1 MRKVAPKLSCG
12 LGNRLFQMVAAIKV
26 CEDSPNCEPVIFLPR
41 YTGAEHG
48 DYELFMKLFPDIRIL
63 ETAVSWVEVDTK
75 KYDSLVP
82 KIPPTSPLTL
92 ISGFFQNSDN
102 FPSLTNKYLPALP
115 NYLPPTNAWAIH
127 FRFGDYQKLPHYHV
141 GLSRYYGY
149 VLRMI
154 PKDTNIHLFSDSPG
168 RLSPIAEEL
177 RTIGYTVEIFQDSDT
192 LKTLQKFASCQG
204 GSICSNSTFSW
215 WAAFFAWRFANDTKY
230 QAFFPD
236 RWHNTAPPVN
246 LFTLPFTQSIPIDH
260 LPAYP
265 RLNSFSH
272 S

>member
-12 LGNRLFQMVAAIKV
+12 LGNRLFQMAAAIKA
-26 CEDSPNCEPVIFLPR
+26 CEDSPDHEPVIFLPR

-48 DYELFMKLFPDIRIL
+48 DYELFMKLFPNIRIL
-63 ETAVSWVEVDTK
+63 ETADSWVEVGTK
-75 KYDSLVP
+75 GHDSLVP
-82 KIPPTSPLTL
+82 KIPTAPLTL

-102 FPSLTNKYLPALP
+102 FPSLSNKYLPSLP
-115 NYLPPTNAWAIH
+115 NYLPATNGWAIH
-127 FRFGDYQKLPHYHV
+127 FRFGDYQNLPHYHV
-141 GLSRYYGY
+141 GLSRYYGASIQK
-149 VLRMI
+149 I
-154 PKDTNIHLFSDSPG
+154 PKDIEIHLFSDSPA

-215 WAAFFAWRFANDTKY
+215 WAAFFAWRFAKDTKY
-230 QAFFPD
+230 RAFFPD
-236 RWHNTAPPVN
+236 RWLNTAPPVN

-260 LPAYP
+260 LSAYP

>member
-12 LGNRLFQMVAAIKV
+12 LGNRLFQMVAAIKA
-26 CEDSPNCEPVIFLPR
+26 CEDSPDCEPVILLPR

-48 DYELFMKLFPDIRIL
+48 DYQLLFTLFPNIRIL
-63 ETAVSWVEVDTK
+63 ETADSWVEVGTK
-75 KYDSLVP
+75 EYDSLVP
-82 KIPPTSPLTL
+82 KIPNAPLTL

-102 FPSLTNKYLPALP
+102 FPSLSNKYLPSLP
-115 NYLPPTNAWAIH
+115 NYLPPTNGWAIH
-127 FRFGDYQKLPHYHV
+127 FRFGDYQNLPHYHV

-154 PKDTNIHLFSDSPG
+154 PKDTHLHLFSDSPG

-177 RTIGYTVEIFQDSDT
+177 RTIGYTVEIFQDSNT

-215 WAAFFAWRFANDTKY
+215 WASFFAWRFANDVKY
-230 QAFFPD
+230 RAFFPD
-236 RWHNTAPPVN
+236 RWMNNSRPVN
-246 LFTLPFTQSIPIDH
+246 LFEIPYTFPIPLVFLDALPS
-260 LPAYP
+260 
-265 RLNSFSH
+265 LNSFSH

>member
-1 MRKVAPKLSCG
+1 MRKVAAKLSCG
-12 LGNRLFQMVAAIKV
+12 LGNRLFQMVAVIKA
-26 CEDSPNCEPVIFLPR
+26 CEDSPDCEPVIFLPR
-41 YTGAEHG
+41 YTGTEHG
-48 DYELFMKLFPDIRIL
+48 DYQLLFTLFPNIRIV
-63 ETAVSWVEVDTK
+63 ETADSWVEVGTK
-75 KYDSLVP
+75 AHDSLVP
-82 KIPPTSPLTL
+82 KIPTAPLTI
-92 ISGFFQNSDN
+92 ISGFFQNSEN
-102 FPSLTNKYLPALP
+102 FPSLSNKYLPSLP
-115 NYLPPTNAWAIH
+115 NYLPPTDGWAIH

-141 GLSRYYGY
+141 GLSAYYGY

-154 PKDTNIHLFSDSPG
+154 PKDTHLHLFSDSPG

-177 RTIGYTVEIFQDSDT
+177 QTIGYTVEIFQDSDT

-215 WAAFFAWRFANDTKY
+215 WAAFFAWRFAKDTKY
-230 QAFFPD
+230 RAFFPD
-236 RWHNTAPPVN
+236 RWLNTSPPVN

>member
-1 MRKVAPKLSCG
+1 MRKVAPKLACG
-12 LGNRLFQMVAAIKV
+12 LGNRLFQMVAAIKA
-26 CEDSPNCEPVIFLPR
+26 CENSPDHEPVIFLPR
-41 YTGAEHG
+41 YTAAEHG
-48 DYELFMKLFPDIRIL
+48 EYQLLFTLFPNIRML
-63 ETAVSWVEVDTK
+63 ETADSWVEVGTK
-75 KYDSLVP
+75 EYDSLVP
-82 KIPPTSPLTL
+82 KPTNAPLTL
-92 ISGFFQNSDN
+92 ISGFFQNSEN
-102 FPSLTNKYLPALP
+102 FPSLTNKYLPSLP

-141 GLSRYYGY
+141 GLSAYYGY

-154 PKDTNIHLFSDSPG
+154 PKDVIVHLFSDSPG

-177 RTIGYTVEIFQDSDT
+177 QTFGYTVEIFQDSDT

-215 WAAFFAWRFANDTKY
+215 WAAFFAWRFTENNSY
-230 QAFFPD
+230 RAFFPD
-236 RWHNTAPPVN
+236 RWMNGKPPVK
-246 LFTLPFTQSIPIDH
+246 LFTIPYTFPISINLLD
-260 LPAYP
+260 AFP